1 MTLMTKLANS
11 LQRPPSTMLA
21 PSLSKDGKKAFHES
35 ASREEVLSKNAQ
47 QYPLLREFVAME
59 TDLKKIYRTG
69 ETSSGR
75 RMVLRLLRF
84 ISEVSILALGDS
96 LTQGYGLAQQDGFV
110 PQLNKWLLEQG
121 NDVSIINGGVSG
133 DTSAGGLER
142 VAWAL
147 EEDVDILMV
156 ALGGNDL
163 LRGIDPTSTRFY
175 LDQILA
181 IGTEKGLRLVLIGM
195 SAPNNFGPDYKKEF
209 DAIYPDLAAKYDAT
223 LVDRFMAPLLD
234 KAAAGERLEPYLQ
247 QDMLHPNVQG
257 VELIVHRLAQFAK
270 GSAKWFRW
278 KLTKRFAISTI
289 TEKAVCTSS
298 RVVSNWP
305 V

>member
-1 MTLMTKLANS
+1 MHYVSCDWL
-11 LQRPPSTMLA
+11 
-21 PSLSKDGKKAFHES
+21 F
-35 ASREEVLSKNAQ
+35 
-47 QYPLLREFVAME
+47 
-59 TDLKKIYRTG
+59 
-69 ETSSGR
+69 
-75 RMVLRLLRF
+75 
-84 ISEVSILALGDS
+84 EVSILALGDS

-142 VAWAL
+142 VAWTL

-195 SAPNNFGPDYKKEF
+195 SAPYNFGPDYKKNLMRSIPILPPNMTQHWSI
-209 DAIYPDLAAKYDAT
+209 ALWRRSLT
-223 LVDRFMAPLLD
+223 
-234 KAAAGERLEPYLQ
+234 RLQPE
-247 QDMLHPNVQG
+247 N
-257 VELIVHRLAQFAK
+257 
-270 GSAKWFRW
+270 S
-278 KLTKRFAISTI
+278 
-289 TEKAVCTSS
+289 
-298 RVVSNWP
+298 
-305 V
+305 

>member
-1 MTLMTKLANS
+1 
-11 LQRPPSTMLA
+11 
-21 PSLSKDGKKAFHES
+21 
-35 ASREEVLSKNAQ
+35 
-47 QYPLLREFVAME
+47 
-59 TDLKKIYRTG
+59 
-69 ETSSGR
+69 
-75 RMVLRLLRF
+75 
-84 ISEVSILALGDS
+84 
-96 LTQGYGLAQQDGFV
+96 V
-110 PQLNKWLLEQG
+110 PQLNKWLLDQG

-147 EEDVDILMV
+147 QEDVDILMV

-247 QDMLHPNVQG
+247 QDMLHPNAQG
-257 VELIVHRLAQFAK
+257 VELIVQHVGPILQSVLQN
-270 GSAKWFRW
+270 GSDG
-278 KLTKRFAISTI
+278 
-289 TEKAVCTSS
+289 
-298 RVVSNWP
+298 N
-305 V
+305 